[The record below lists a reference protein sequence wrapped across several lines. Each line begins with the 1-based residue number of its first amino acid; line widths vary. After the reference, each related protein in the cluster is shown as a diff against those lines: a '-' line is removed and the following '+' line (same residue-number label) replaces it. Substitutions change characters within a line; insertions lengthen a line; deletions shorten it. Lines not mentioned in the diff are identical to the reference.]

1 MKKAKVYLVFCFK
14 IGINGTISDVYLE
27 LKGDGTSP
35 YDAKIILYI
44 ENEELQ
50 EFLAEYIYE
59 GSAQIIFG
67 AELVNIFVTHL
78 NMNMSFD
85 LYLDGEK
92 VNPL

>member
-1 MKKAKVYLVFCFK
+1 M
-14 IGINGTISDVYLE
+14 
-27 LKGDGTSP
+27 TSTLFP

-44 ENEELQ
+44 ENEEPQ
-50 EFLAEYIYE
+50 EFLAEYTNE
-59 GSAQIIFG
+59 SFGQI
-67 AELVNIFVTHL
+67 IFVTHP